1 MSTFALQKSV
11 CERTF
16 RFDMHYKK
24 TKRVSSLFDGIRF
37 FVVSIRWTVGMGF
50 IFAAAA
56 GVALWYAV
64 QD

>member
-1 MSTFALQKSV
+1 MFVDSKTNEYLRITKSV

-37 FVVSIRWTVGMGF
+37 FS
-50 IFAAAA
+50 
-56 GVALWYAV
+56 L
-64 QD
+64 